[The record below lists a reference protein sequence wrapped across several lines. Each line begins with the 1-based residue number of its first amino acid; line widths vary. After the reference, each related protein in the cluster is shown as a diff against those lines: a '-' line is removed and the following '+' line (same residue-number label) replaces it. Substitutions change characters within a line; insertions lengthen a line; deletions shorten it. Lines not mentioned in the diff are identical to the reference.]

1 MDIYGLQ
8 YLTDEHVLTTKHK
21 HVTITEIIWQNDKA
35 LERLRIEINST
46 IALHNN
52 KF

>member
-8 YLTDEHVLTTKHK
+8 YLMD
-21 HVTITEIIWQNDKA
+21 VTIIEIIWQKDKA
-35 LERLRIEINST
+35 LEILRIEIKSM